1 MLRIVLV
8 VVTAA
13 SAAVLPPSLTLDLVS
28 NSTLPSQPS
37 FTTLTSFFLEAPTTN
52 SSLPSLL
59 LPDDRFSMNIIA
71 NTNFLPA
78 ESAFVNILNFMGIV
92 AAQDFTHEF
101 QPRIYSTQ
109 NYRNVEITS
118 YTRTEGRF
126 LLWGVVYAINYMV
139 EVVRFNDLKM
149 ELLWEGS
156 FVGRMKIA
164 AKRSMSLAGGATQDL
179 VAQSN
184 ETGSD
189 NVTVGSEAVGDSAL
203 FASNSSATLSYPPGF
218 SVDFYNIPG
227 GISLNRNEIFLTFY
241 TALLHVA
248 EFPAGSQWN
257 IFESVSPN
265 KVLTLIMQD
274 SGSGCSVSQPQLCL
288 TLTPK
293 RGEMVY
299 KEKVC

>member
-1 MLRIVLV
+1 
-8 VVTAA
+8 
-13 SAAVLPPSLTLDLVS
+13 
-28 NSTLPSQPS
+28 
-37 FTTLTSFFLEAPTTN
+37 
-52 SSLPSLL
+52 
-59 LPDDRFSMNIIA
+59 MNIKA
-71 NTNFLPA
+71 NTNFLPV
-78 ESAFVNILNFMGIV
+78 ESAFMNILNFMGIV
-92 AAQDFTHEF
+92 AAEDFTHEF
-101 QPRIYSTQ
+101 QPRIYSTP
-109 NYRNVEITS
+109 NYRSVEITS
-118 YTRTEGRF
+118 YARTEGRF
-126 LLWGVVYAINYMV
+126 LLWAVVYAINYMV

-149 ELLWEGS
+149 ELLWEGR

-203 FASNSSATLSYPPGF
+203 FAFNSSTTLSYPPGF
-218 SVDFYNIPG
+218 SVNFYHIPG

-265 KVLTLIMQD
+265 NVLTLIMQD
-274 SGSGCSVSQPQLCL
+274 SGSGCSVSQPQLRL
-288 TLTPK
+288 ILTPK
-293 RGEMVY
+293 KREMGY
-299 KEKVC
+299 EEKVC

>member
-1 MLRIVLV
+1 
-8 VVTAA
+8 
-13 SAAVLPPSLTLDLVS
+13 
-28 NSTLPSQPS
+28 
-37 FTTLTSFFLEAPTTN
+37 
-52 SSLPSLL
+52 
-59 LPDDRFSMNIIA
+59 
-71 NTNFLPA
+71 
-78 ESAFVNILNFMGIV
+78 
-92 AAQDFTHEF
+92 
-101 QPRIYSTQ
+101 
-109 NYRNVEITS
+109 
-118 YTRTEGRF
+118 
-126 LLWGVVYAINYMV
+126 MV

-164 AKRSMSLAGGATQDL
+164 AKRSMGLAGGATQDL
-179 VAQSN
+179 VSRSN

-203 FASNSSATLSYPPGF
+203 FASNNSATLSYPPGF
-218 SVDFYNIPG
+218 SVAFYSIPE

-274 SGSGCSVSQPQLCL
+274 SGSGCSHDILISALIYVPRYMTEHKQFGYRETQFVTKMYGQQACVGTILEGVPTGTRS
-288 TLTPK
+288 
-293 RGEMVY
+293 
-299 KEKVC
+299 

>member
-1 MLRIVLV
+1 M
-8 VVTAA
+8 
-13 SAAVLPPSLTLDLVS
+13 
-28 NSTLPSQPS
+28 
-37 FTTLTSFFLEAPTTN
+37 
-52 SSLPSLL
+52 
-59 LPDDRFSMNIIA
+59 
-71 NTNFLPA
+71 
-78 ESAFVNILNFMGIV
+78 
-92 AAQDFTHEF
+92 
-101 QPRIYSTQ
+101 
-109 NYRNVEITS
+109 VEI
-118 YTRTEGRF
+118 
-126 LLWGVVYAINYMV
+126 A
-139 EVVRFNDLKM
+139 RFNDLKM

-156 FVGRMKIA
+156 LVGRMKLA
-164 AKRSMSLAGGATQDL
+164 AKRSMSLTGGATQDL

-203 FASNSSATLSYPPGF
+203 FALNSSATLSYPPGF
-218 SVDFYNIPG
+218 SVNFYNIPS

-265 KVLTLIMQD
+265 KILTLIMQD

-293 RGEMVY
+293 EGKWFLKKGFANAYLLACLQHDILISALVY
-299 KEKVC
+299 VPRYMMEHREFGFKETEFVTKMYGQQACVGTILEGVPTETSS

>member
-1 MLRIVLV
+1 MNLV
-8 VVTAA
+8 V
-13 SAAVLPPSLTLDLVS
+13 D
-28 NSTLPSQPS
+28 
-37 FTTLTSFFLEAPTTN
+37 
-52 SSLPSLL
+52 
-59 LPDDRFSMNIIA
+59 
-71 NTNFLPA
+71 TNFLPA
-78 ESAFVNILNFMGIV
+78 EPAFMNILNFMGIV

-101 QPRIYSTQ
+101 QPLTYSMP

-126 LLWGVVYAINYMV
+126 LLWGVVFVINYMV
-139 EVVRFNDLKM
+139 EVVRFNDVKM

-164 AKRSMSLAGGATQDL
+164 VKRSKSLAGGATQDL
-179 VAQSN
+179 VARSN

-189 NVTVGSEAVGDSAL
+189 KAVGDSAL

-218 SVDFYNIPG
+218 SVKFYNIMG
-227 GISLNRNEIFLTFY
+227 AISLNRNEIFLTFY

-265 KVLTLIMQD
+265 KKLTLIMQD
-274 SGSGCSVSQPQLCL
+274 SGRGCSVSQPQLCV

-293 RGEMVY
+293 EGKRFIKKRHANAY
-299 KEKVC
+299 LLA